1 MDQLFAFDWS
11 FIETVGNNPFHAMWF
26 FFVNGGWWLFL
37 AFVVWASAMFWRNW
51 RQTLFNA
58 KKTWVVLAIQ
68 VPRLHEQTPR
78 AVENMFAYFAGAH
91 SANNFVEEWFLGR
104 TQDTVTV
111 EITSIDGHV
120 QYFVR
125 TTTGL
130 RHLVEAGIYSQYP
143 DSEIV
148 EVEDYAQKVPQ
159 FYPDETWN
167 LWGTQ
172 FVNAR
177 PDFYPIRTYP
187 FFEDKVSGEFKD
199 PLAALLEAM
208 SRLGPG
214 AQAWF
219 QIVMMPIAQGEF
231 HKRSEALVKKLTGQ
245 KIVVKKGVMEK
256 VVEFPLTAISAI
268 AQEIAGTTE
277 GAKPSKPE
285 NPLLSRMLH
294 MTQMEKDTV
303 SAIEEKA
310 SKIVFL
316 CKPRFIYVAQK
327 QVMSLSHVV
336 QGFMGSIRQF
346 NVTNMQTL
354 KPDFKK
360 VGVASALWWFKER
373 RNNGRKTRLVRAYRN
388 RSHWVGLPMFHMS
401 SEELATLWHFPISI
415 QSRPPQLKKTDSK
428 KSEPPANIPFG

>member
-1 MDQLFAFDWS
+1 
-11 FIETVGNNPFHAMWF
+11 MWF
-26 FFVNGGWWLFL
+26 FFANGGWALFV
-37 AFVVWASAMFWRNW
+37 AFAVWAAVMVWRNH

-58 KKTWVVLAIQ
+58 KKQWVVLSIH

-78 AVENMFAYFAGAH
+78 AVENMFAYFAGAR

-104 TQDTVTV
+104 TQDTITV
-111 EITSIDGHV
+111 EIASIEGHV

-125 TTTGL
+125 TTVGL
-130 RHLVEAGIYSQYP
+130 RNLVEAGIYSQYP
-143 DSEIV
+143 DTDIF
-148 EVEDYAQKVPQ
+148 EVEDYTFKVPQ
-159 FYPDETWN
+159 SYPDEEWN

-199 PLAALLEAM
+199 PLAAMLEAL
-208 SRLGPG
+208 SRIGPG
-214 AQAWF
+214 EQAWF
-219 QIVMMPIAQGEF
+219 QIVLMPIDQGAF
-231 HKRSEALVKKLTGQ
+231 HKKSETLVKKLTGQ
-245 KIVVKKGVMEK
+245 KIEVKKGVLEK
-256 VVEFPLTAISAI
+256 IVELPLTAMGAI
-268 AQEIAGTTE
+268 AQELAGTAE

-285 NPLLSRMLH
+285 HPLLSRMLH
-294 MTQMEKDTV
+294 MTQMEKDIV
-303 SAIEEKA
+303 AAVEDKA

-316 CKPRFIYVAQK
+316 CKPRFIYVAKK
-327 QVMSLSHVV
+327 QVMSLSHIA

-346 NVTNMQTL
+346 SVANMQTL

-360 VGVASALWWFKER
+360 VGVASALWWFKAR
-373 RNNGRKTRLVRAYRN
+373 RNDGRKTRLVRAFRN

-415 QSRPPQLKKTDSK
+415 QSRPPQLQKTESK
-428 KSEPPANIPFG
+428 KSEPPMNIPFG